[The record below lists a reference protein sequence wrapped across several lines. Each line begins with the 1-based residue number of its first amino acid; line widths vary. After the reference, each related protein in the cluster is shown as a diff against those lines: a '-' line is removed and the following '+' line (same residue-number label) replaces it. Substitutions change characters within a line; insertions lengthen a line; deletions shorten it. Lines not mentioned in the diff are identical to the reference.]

1 VGVDALVAAAVGE
14 PEAAGAAVVD
24 EPPNSSCNAV
34 SPPPVDAAGAA
45 AVDEAEAV
53 VALALAGVPLVL
65 AGMTCAAFGS
75 ASNVAGVEDAAS
87 ESALSKLSRASRDAG
102 AVVFPVTDVSGP
114 VENMLCT

>member
-1 VGVDALVAAAVGE
+1 VGVDAAGVVELE
-14 PEAAGAAVVD
+14 TAGAAVAD
-24 EPPNSSCNAV
+24 EPPNSSCNGV
-34 SPPPVDAAGAA
+34 SPLSVDAADAA
-45 AVDEAEAV
+45 AGDEAEAV
-53 VALALAGVPLVL
+53 AVLALAGVPLVL
-65 AGMTCAAFGS
+65 GGMTCAAFGS